1 MVGDIFWE
9 GLHLGKQ
16 SEGIIEFSTV
26 RELLVWLSDKKVN
39 KANYLSLF
47 SVPTFETSSGF
58 YPASRQRGT

>member
-9 GLHLGKQ
+9 GLYLGKQ
-16 SEGIIEFSTV
+16 SEGITEFSTV
-26 RELLVWLSDKKVN
+26 RELLVWPSHKKVN